1 MSSQSAGC
9 KAQST
14 AVEFAQRESEDPKN
28 VSTEDAEAS
37 SGRSVCLNSGAVREE
52 QVQNA
57 MKFLSHPRVRSSP
70 VVHQRTFLEKKGL
83 TKEEIDVAL
92 QREKAARIGR
102 EPLLKSSTDDRPQ
115 VSLQVLQPSGAIA
128 SLRPLHWYH
137 FHWSHSILAI
147 GLLAASGAATAIFLK
162 NSFIPRLKSWI
173 YKVIPGSS
181 PTLVEGRGSCRCGK
195 SAAEDVK
202 LDYTRNVS
210 ESDVSDLNYQPPPE
224 KIAEAHRVAKFA
236 VGALAFDDVSGALDY
251 LRKSVELLT
260 NPSAVP

>member
-102 EPLLKSSTDDRPQ
+102 
-115 VSLQVLQPSGAIA
+115 
-128 SLRPLHWYH
+128 
-137 FHWSHSILAI
+137 
-147 GLLAASGAATAIFLK
+147 
-162 NSFIPRLKSWI
+162 
-173 YKVIPGSS
+173 VIPGSS